1 MSQLQS
7 VHQGEGASSASFYLF
22 SHHEKVVSCA
32 GLDDV
37 ACVQIVKHSEANLS
51 FVILGIKKKNSPA
64 SRAGLTCLVLRD
76 SSLQIGLL
84 NHL

>member
-7 VHQGEGASSASFYLF
+7 VYQGEGASSASFYLF
-22 SHHEKVVSCA
+22 SHHQKVVSCA

-37 ACVQIVKHSEANLS
+37 ACVQIVKRSEANLS
-51 FVILGIKKKNSPA
+51 FVDIKKKNSPA